1 MSGSKDV
8 VMKSIEEVKGIV
20 DLFYQQKEKEALDQF
35 TIGLSNMMTSID
47 ALFTY
52 RTEHDYFVLDEAQL
66 TNILKDAMNALQD
79 GDMVLLADI
88 LQYDY
93 LEYMEE
99 LVGNME

>member
-35 TIGLSNMMTSID
+35 TIGLSNMMTAID

-52 RTEHDYFVLDEAQL
+52 RTEHDAFVLDEAQL
-66 TNILKDAMNALQD
+66 TNILKDAMNALHD